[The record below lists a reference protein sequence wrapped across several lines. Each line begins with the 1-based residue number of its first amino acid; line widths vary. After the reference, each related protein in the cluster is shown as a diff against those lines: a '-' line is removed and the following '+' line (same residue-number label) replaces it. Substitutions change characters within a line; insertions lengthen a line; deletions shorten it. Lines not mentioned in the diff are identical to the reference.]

1 MYKRQA
7 SEYSNYDS
15 TNRTVVDCSQRA
27 YKHILVDPRM
37 TPLGK
42 EADVWLPLR
51 VGTDLC
57 LSLGWLKWILDN
69 EAYDDAFVRRWTNAP
84 FLWNPEKDGRTAK
97 GWFMEM
103 NGAFVQRRTNAS
115 SYASLSRIHLSRCV

>member
-1 MYKRQA
+1 M
-7 SEYSNYDS
+7 
-15 TNRTVVDCSQRA
+15 
-27 YKHILVDPRM
+27 
-37 TPLGK
+37 
-42 EADVWLPLR
+42 WLPLR

-84 FLWNPEKDGRTAK
+84 FLWNPEKAGRTAK

-103 NGAFVQRRTNAS
+103 NGGIDME
-115 SYASLSRIHLSRCV
+115 SRILTEADCDPEWIGQYLSLIHISIGKQGYARLLTNLRARCAVVRACVSPS